1 MKKPSSCCRRT
12 PLPLVLAIALGLGST
27 VAVMPAFAQASSTKP
42 VNLGDKIGD
51 TDIVVG
57 QTADMSGPI
66 ASSTKEATEVALAYF
81 DRVNRNGGIGGR
93 KIRLHRLDD
102 GYDPVRSVDN
112 VRQLA
117 QDKRLLAI
125 TMGRGTANAEAVMR
139 ELDELR
145 VPVVGWSGGSQ
156 AMHSPPNR
164 YLFNF
169 RPPYSLEIE
178 RALAQLQA
186 QGATRIA
193 VVYTDDA
200 FGRDALQGYEPGLRV
215 NQLIG
220 TSVIA
225 IQRGAEPDVKEA
237 VAKTAS
243 SQPDSVI
250 GICAPKPCA
259 TLVKALRASGYTGRF
274 VSLSATSTAAYVK
287 ELGDAGRGVI
297 VSQVFPSPSANSMG
311 VSKDFQTLAN
321 DYKLSKSYTAIEG
334 YITAATLVEAI
345 RRAGPAP
352 TRESLIKA
360 LETMNP
366 LDLGGFR
373 VSFSPV
379 NRTGSRHVDLTIIG
393 LDGRFVR

>member
-1 MKKPSSCCRRT
+1 
-12 PLPLVLAIALGLGST
+12 
-27 VAVMPAFAQASSTKP
+27 
-42 VNLGDKIGD
+42 
-51 TDIVVG
+51 
-57 QTADMSGPI
+57 
-66 ASSTKEATEVALAYF
+66 
-81 DRVNRNGGIGGR
+81 
-93 KIRLHRLDD
+93 
-102 GYDPVRSVDN
+102 
-112 VRQLA
+112 
-117 QDKRLLAI
+117 
-125 TMGRGTANAEAVMR
+125 MR